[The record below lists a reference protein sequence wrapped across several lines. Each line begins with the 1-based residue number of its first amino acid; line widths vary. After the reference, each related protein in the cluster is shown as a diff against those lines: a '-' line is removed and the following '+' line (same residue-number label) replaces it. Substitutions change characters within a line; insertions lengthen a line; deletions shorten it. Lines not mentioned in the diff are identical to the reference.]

1 MARFPKKAPS
11 PDKGDLDSFNV
22 ADNIDIGN
30 FDLPEVDLSGLDFL
44 GTPGTN
50 GTPPQETRYILPRQ
64 TPVCEGYFLYD
75 NAQKLAR
82 DLRLGFG
89 QRADVLV
96 NGSFIFGDFIEAYI
110 VGNNAHCHKLTIST
124 LSLNQNN
131 IDSLATL
138 LQKGYVDEL
147 NLIVSHYFWAYEVRS
162 LIPYMYREL
171 DQGDKFQLAV
181 AFVHTKTAQFETDG
195 GRKIVMHGSANL
207 RSSGNIEQF
216 TIEENPALYDFYD
229 ERFGLIL
236 QEYATIRKTKGRTDL
251 WRELVK
257 KKFNH

>member
-1 MARFPKKAPS
+1 MARFTHKAPD
-11 PDKGDLDSFNV
+11 PDSLDDV
-22 ADNIDIGN
+22 AEGIDIGN
-30 FDLPEVDLSGLDFL
+30 FDMPEVDLAGLDFT
-44 GTPGTN
+44 GAAGGDAPGA
-50 GTPPQETRYILPRQ
+50 QETRYILPRQ

-82 DLRLGFG
+82 ELRLDFG

-96 NGSFIFGDFIEAYI
+96 NGSFIFGDFLEAYI
-110 VGNNAHCHKLTIST
+110 VQHRARCTRMTIST

-131 IDSLATL
+131 VDSLATL

-147 NLIVSHYFWAYEVRS
+147 NIIVSHYFWAYEARGLV
-162 LIPYMYREL
+162 PYMYRTL
-171 DQGDKFQLAV
+171 DIGNKFQLAV
-181 AFVHTKTAQFETDG
+181 AFVHTKTAQFETQG

-236 QEYATIRKTKGRTDL
+236 RDYATIRKTKGRSDL
-251 WRELVK
+251 WRELTK
-257 KKFNH
+257 KKFDD